1 LLEWFFYCLLIFPR
15 YSLFLWLSLGLAT
28 RIVKGEFARY
38 DILCW
43 VCGPCVAPGNQEA
56 DFQTGLVSG
65 SFAIARGFQ
74 ARLWVQEVWKNVQ
87 SRGIAILIVLG

>member
-15 YSLFLWLSLGLAT
+15 YSLSLWLSLGLAT
-28 RIVKGEFARY
+28 RIVKGQLARY
-38 DILCW
+38 GILCW
-43 VCGPCVAPGNQEA
+43 VCGPCVAPGNQGA

-74 ARLWVQEVWKNVQ
+74 AQ
-87 SRGIAILIVLG
+87 ALGFKKLRKMFKVGE